1 MTVEAVAF
9 AMSISVAV
17 VICATFAHNFG
28 LRWLD
33 ERAATRT
40 SDATNA
46 VLSARLDEI
55 EKVNKLLAEDWLKK
69 FRQLEGDWKKLKEH
83 ADSQF
88 AGSIAQLTSQQ
99 RGGGFGR

>member
-1 MTVEAVAF
+1 MSAEAVVM
-9 AMSISVAV
+9 AMCISVAIV
-17 VICATFAHNFG
+17 VVATLAHNFG

-33 ERAATRT
+33 DR
-40 SDATNA
+40 
-46 VLSARLDEI
+46 ARLRVADNTLTALSQRIDEL
-55 EKVNKLLAEDWLKK
+55 EKVNKLLAEDWMKK

-99 RGGGFGR
+99 KGGGFGR